1 MIAENDIRPKKF
13 PKPAASLLHCENGR
27 KLEASHVSIP
37 CTSDRQGS
45 NGIREVEIN
54 KEHKVNGNIE
64 TQPSSVFPRPS
75 VSIEASE
82 NGEAST
88 RPPHPDS
95 KYLSQILSIPKM
107 EDWSDFDDQEWLFG
121 SDDLRSK
128 PKAVACDSSEMLQ
141 VWAQAL
147 QIESADVYA
156 LPYVIPY

>member
-1 MIAENDIRPKKF
+1 M
-13 PKPAASLLHCENGR
+13 
-27 KLEASHVSIP
+27 EASHVSIP

-45 NGIREVEIN
+45 NGIRKVEIN

-121 SDDLRSK
+121 SNGLRSK
-128 PKAVACDSSEMLQ
+128 PTAADAATETAQ
-141 VWAQAL
+141 VWREAL
-147 QIESADVYA
+147 WIESADVVA
-156 LPYVIPY
+156 LPYVIPF